1 MTEILLILVLALLG
15 AVLACCAF
23 LLGRLGSL
31 ETSMK
36 ADLNRMADQNE
47 RQLDRM
53 RQTVDERLQKSLE
66 ARLGESFAQVARQL
80 EQVQAGLGEMRT
92 LAVGVGDLKKVLA
105 NVKNRGVFGEL
116 QLGALLEDLLAPG
129 QYAANVAVR
138 PGRGEVV
145 EFAVKLPGGGDRS
158 RGESPLWLPIDA
170 KFPREDY
177 ERLQVAFDAG
187 DAVGQKEAR
196 TALEARIRSF
206 AKDICEKYVEP
217 PYTTDFALLFLPFEG
232 LYAEVLRIPGLF
244 DRLQREW
251 RVTVVGPT
259 TLAAFLS
266 SLQMGFR
273 TLGIQ
278 KRSGEVWQL
287 LSAVKH
293 EFGLFGELLDKT
305 RKKLQEA
312 TTTLDDAG
320 VRTRKIERSLKK
332 VEESPPGM
340 STLEE
345 L

>member
-1 MTEILLILVLALLG
+1 MTEILLILVLALLT
-15 AVLACCAF
+15 AVLASCAF
-23 LLGRLGSL
+23 LVHRLGSL

-36 ADLNRMADQNE
+36 GDLNRMADQNE

-80 EQVQAGLGEMRT
+80 EQVQQGLGEMRT
-92 LAVGVGDLKKVLA
+92 LAVGVGDLKKVLS
-105 NVKNRGVFGEL
+105 NVKNRGIFGEL
-116 QLGALLEDLLAPG
+116 QLGALLEDLLTPG

-145 EFAVKLPGGGDRS
+145 EFAVRLPGQGDR
-158 RGESPLWLPIDA
+158 PLWLPIDA

-177 ERLQVAFDAG
+177 ERLQTAFDAS
-187 DAVGQKEAR
+187 DAAGQKEAR
-196 TALEARIRSF
+196 TALEARIRAF
-206 AKDICEKYVEP
+206 AKDISEKYVEP
-217 PYTTDFALLFLPFEG
+217 PFTTDFALLFLPFEG

-244 DRLQREW
+244 ERLQREF
-251 RVTVVGPT
+251 RVTVTGPT

-287 LSAVKH
+287 LSSVKH
-293 EFGLFGELLDKT
+293 EFALFGELLDKT
-305 RKKLQEA
+305 KKKLQEA
-312 TTTLDDAG
+312 TSTLDDAG
-320 VRTRKIERSLKK
+320 AKTRKIERSLKK
-332 VEESPPGM
+332 VEENPPGL

-345 L
+345 

>member
-1 MTEILLILVLALLG
+1 MTELLLILVLALLT
-15 AVLACCAF
+15 AVLASCAF
-23 LLGRLGSL
+23 LVHRLGSL
-31 ETSMK
+31 EASMK
-36 ADLNRMADQNE
+36 GDLNRMSDQNE

-66 ARLGESFAQVARQL
+66 TRLGESFAQVARQL
-80 EQVQAGLGEMRT
+80 EQVQQGLGEMRT
-92 LAVGVGDLKKVLA
+92 LAVGVGDLKRVLS
-105 NVKNRGVFGEL
+105 NVKNRGIFGEL
-116 QLGALLEDLLAPG
+116 QLGTLLEDMLTPG
-129 QYAANVAVR
+129 QYAANVAPR

-145 EFAVKLPGGGDRS
+145 EFAVKLPGRGDA
-158 RGESPLWLPIDA
+158 PVWLPIDA

-177 ERLQVAFDAG
+177 ERLQAAFDSG
-187 DAVGQKEAR
+187 DAEGQKIAR
-196 TALEARIRSF
+196 GALDARIRAF
-206 AKDICEKYVEP
+206 AKDINEKYVEP

-244 DRLQREW
+244 ERLQRDY
-251 RVTVVGPT
+251 RVTVTGPT

-305 RKKLQEA
+305 KKKLQEA

-320 VRTRKIERSLKK
+320 VRTRKIERSLKT
-332 VEESPPGM
+332 VGDDPPEAM
-340 STLEE
+340 RLDD
-345 L
+345 

>member
-1 MTEILLILVLALLG
+1 MTEILLILVLALLT
-15 AVLACCAF
+15 AVLASCAF
-23 LLGRLGSL
+23 LVHRLGSL
-31 ETSMK
+31 EGSMK
-36 ADLNRMADQNE
+36 GDLNRLADQNE
-47 RQLDRM
+47 RQLERM

-66 ARLGESFAQVARQL
+66 SRLGESFAQVARQL
-80 EQVQAGLGEMRT
+80 EQVQQGLGEMRA
-92 LAVGVGDLKKVLA
+92 LAVGVGDLKKVLS

-116 QLGALLEDLLAPG
+116 QLAALLDDLLTPG
-129 QYAANVAVR
+129 QYSANVAVR
-138 PGRGEVV
+138 PGRSEVV
-145 EFAVKLPGGGDRS
+145 EFAVKLPGNGDR
-158 RGESPLWLPIDA
+158 PLWLPIDA

-177 ERLQVAFDAG
+177 ERLQTAFDAA
-187 DAVGQKEAR
+187 DAAGQKDAR

-206 AKDICEKYVEP
+206 AKDISEKYIEP
-217 PYTTDFALLFLPFEG
+217 PHTTDFALLFLPFEG

-244 DRLQREW
+244 DRLQREF
-251 RVTVVGPT
+251 RVTVTGPT

-293 EFGLFGELLDKT
+293 EFGLFGDLLDKT

-320 VRTRKIERSLKK
+320 VKTRKIERSLKR
-332 VEESPPGM
+332 VGDENPALDAPEE
-340 STLEE
+340 
-345 L
+345 

>member
-1 MTEILLILVLALLG
+1 MTELLLVLVLGLLA

-23 LLGRLGSL
+23 LLYRLGSL

-47 RQLDRM
+47 RQLDRV

-66 ARLGESFAQVARQL
+66 TRLGESFAQVARQL
-80 EQVQAGLGEMRT
+80 EQVQLGLGEMRS

-105 NVKNRGVFGEL
+105 NVKNRGIFGEL

-129 QYAANVAVR
+129 QFASNVAVR
-138 PGRGEVV
+138 PGRNEVV
-145 EFAVKLPGGGDRS
+145 EFAVRLPGSGDR
-158 RGESPLWLPIDA
+158 PLWLPIDA

-177 ERLQVAFDAG
+177 ERLQAAFDAA
-187 DAVGQKEAR
+187 DAGGQRDAR
-196 TALEARIRSF
+196 TALEARIRAF

-244 DRLQREW
+244 ERLQREW

-259 TLAAFLS
+259 TLSAFLS

-305 RKKLQEA
+305 KKKLQEA

-332 VEESPPGM
+332 VEDSPLG
-340 STLEE
+340 LDE
-345 L
+345 

>member
-1 MTEILLILVLALLG
+1 VTEILLILVLGLLT
-15 AVLACCAF
+15 AVLASCAF
-23 LLGRLGSL
+23 LVHRLGSL
-31 ETSMK
+31 EASMK

-80 EQVQAGLGEMRT
+80 EQVQLGLGEMRT

-105 NVKNRGVFGEL
+105 NVKNRGVLGEM
-116 QLGALLEDLLAPG
+116 QLAALLEDLLAPG
-129 QYAANVAVR
+129 QYGANVAVR
-138 PGRGEVV
+138 PGRAEVV
-145 EFAVKLPGGGDRS
+145 EFAVRLPGN
-158 RGESPLWLPIDA
+158 GEAPLWLPIDA

-177 ERLQVAFDAG
+177 ERLQAAFDAG
-187 DAVGQKEAR
+187 DAGGQKEAR
-196 TALEARIRSF
+196 TALEGRIRLF
-206 AKDICEKYVEP
+206 AKDIHDKYIEP
-217 PYTTDFALLFLPFEG
+217 PHTTDFALLFLPLEG
-232 LYAEVLRIPGLF
+232 LFAEVLRIPGLF
-244 DRLQREW
+244 DRLQRDY
-251 RVTVVGPT
+251 RVTVTGPT

-287 LSAVKH
+287 LGSVKH
-293 EFGLFGELLDKT
+293 EFGLFGDLLDKT

-332 VEESPPGM
+332 VTDDPSEPPALDG
-340 STLEE
+340 
-345 L
+345 